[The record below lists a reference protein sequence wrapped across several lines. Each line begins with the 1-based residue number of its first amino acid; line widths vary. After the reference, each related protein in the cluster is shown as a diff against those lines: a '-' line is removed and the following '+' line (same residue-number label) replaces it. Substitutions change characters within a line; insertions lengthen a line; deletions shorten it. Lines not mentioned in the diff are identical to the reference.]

1 MEPWLR
7 FTRGTTTKSV
17 TAKKNNDIETIKN
30 NDNERGQN
38 LSKWKGEA
46 MIDLLFDLLIKLQSG
61 CGGLL
66 YIMSLTRPR

>member
-1 MEPWLR
+1 
-7 FTRGTTTKSV
+7 
-17 TAKKNNDIETIKN
+17 
-30 NDNERGQN
+30 
-38 LSKWKGEA
+38 